1 MLIAFALAAAV
12 LFGGADFLGG
22 AASRH
27 KPTLSVLAVSAPAGA
42 VLLLAA
48 ALAAG
53 ARLRV
58 AGLPWAAAAGVSGG
72 IGLIIFYRGLAVGPM
87 RLVAP
92 VAALVSTV
100 LPVGVAMAGGE
111 RPGPLVYAGGGICL
125 LATVLVSVDGA
136 GAGRPLGQPRAARGL
151 GYGIAA
157 GLAFGIF
164 YLCLRNAGS
173 GRRAV
178 AQRGVPAY
186 RRHDPGRGRR
196 VGGRAARLARSQ
208 PGRAGGGGRV
218 RAAGRDGQRLLHPG
232 HPGRPVR
239 HRGRADLPVPGGDRP
254 AGQVRAGRA
263 DPAGA
268 AGRAGPGHRGDRGG
282 QYRGGRACGAD
293 SCCRTI
299 TDDRPAA
306 RTPGKGRG
314 KACRKL
320 SRRPG
325 PGSRPGCHRTRSSA
339 RRRAGTAGSL
349 PGRPH
354 CGW

>member
-164 YLCLRNAGS
+164 YLCLRNAGTAGVLWPS
-173 GRRAV
+173 AVSRLTGATILVAAAAWAGAPPAWRGASRAV
-178 AQRGVPAY
+178 L
-186 RRHDPGRGRR
+186 
-196 VGGRAARLARSQ
+196 AAAVASGLLDATANVCYILAT
-208 PGRAGGGGRV
+208 
-218 RAAGRDGQRLLHPG
+218 
-232 HPGRPVR
+232 
-239 HRGRADLPVPGGDRP
+239 
-254 AGQVRAGRA
+254 
-263 DPAGA
+263 
-268 AGRAGPGHRGDRGG
+268 
-282 QYRGGRACGAD
+282 RACCSASR
-293 SCCRTI
+293 SC
-299 TDDRPAA
+299 
-306 RTPGKGRG
+306 
-314 KACRKL
+314 
-320 SRRPG
+320 
-325 PGSRPGCHRTRSSA
+325 
-339 RRRAGTAGSL
+339 
-349 PGRPH
+349 
-354 CGW
+354 